1 MLIRL
6 LWFETIIRHYFWQLV
21 SVTDIT
27 ISCIDWSI
35 CLSLF
40 SQPYRFWERC
50 KKILQICLQAI
61 FPWNIGE
68 DKFWPSHSDSLPSN
82 LNREKFDHI
91 IIFTAVWS
99 WEYAFIYV
107 LISNQRELDSF
118 KTALFGYIFL
128 TIALNAFDMEYF
140 CRPVTWTFFGCRKL
154 DSLKV
159 ALLGFYL
166 DNRPRLPWRE
176 FIYSAHHVHGWQ
188 SQAASHRELDSITSA
203 NLGLHLI
210 STTASDACEEKYF
223 IYRVHHLRGFLS

>member
-1 MLIRL
+1 M
-6 LWFETIIRHYFWQLV
+6 
-21 SVTDIT
+21 
-27 ISCIDWSI
+27 
-35 CLSLF
+35 
-40 SQPYRFWERC
+40 C

-68 DKFWPSHSDSLPSN
+68 DEFWPSHSDSLPSTFKPGKIWSYYHIYCSM
-82 LNREKFDHI
+82 KFGICVHI
-91 IIFTAVWS
+91 CP
-99 WEYAFIYV
+99 
-107 LISNQRELDSF
+107 NF
-118 KTALFGYIFL
+118 KSARAWQLQDCPFWIYIFDNCSQCL
-128 TIALNAFDMEYF
+128 WCGVILSTRDMNDL
-140 CRPVTWTFFGCRKL
+140 CCRKL

-223 IYRVHHLRGFLS
+223 IYRVHHLRGVLS